1 MILKIQKEFI
11 IAVNWP
17 VKVVEY
23 ENFLNACHR
32 CNKQLDTFNI
42 ENSSVGQSFVEQI
55 DELKKVFSSLYK
67 EANTLNLGEK
77 TVYLSVMLVDGYFD
91 FDFSKKLGFLTKEE
105 VRKDKQF
112 MNPPL
117 IFPRFSESTAV
128 KMGLIR
134 RFFVVLKP
142 RDAKKIHPDLGP
154 QYRTPLY
161 YNRALEFQ
169 TVKGALL
176 KSVVDIPFDPEDGS
190 APTVYQY
197 THPHQGGEPQK
208 KYHSFS
214 LSPLVTAFGFFTE
227 GDKPTPKVT
236 GRDESFIRF
245 FTVSGR

>member
-23 ENFLNACHR
+23 ENFRNAYHR
-32 CNKQLDTFNI
+32 CNKQLDTLSNNI

-55 DELKKVFSSLYK
+55 DDLKKVFSSLYK

-77 TVYLSVMLVDGYFD
+77 TVYLSVKLVDGYFD
-91 FDFSKKLGFLTKEE
+91 FDFSKKLGFLTKEGLT
-105 VRKDKQF
+105 KDKEF

-117 IFPRFSESTAV
+117 IFPRFSEATAV
-128 KMGLIR
+128 KMGLIK

-142 RDAKKIHPDLGP
+142 KDTKKIHPDLGP

-161 YNRALEFQ
+161 YNRALQFL

-197 THPHQGGEPQK
+197 TLIKVESPK
-208 KYHSFS
+208 KSTIPS
-214 LSPLVTAFGFFTE
+214 LFHLW
-227 GDKPTPKVT
+227 
-236 GRDESFIRF
+236 
-245 FTVSGR
+245 